1 MIIVKELL
9 RLLLNTVIAFVIGI
23 FIIVFIGQITYVRG
37 YSMEPSLQTRDVL
50 VVEKVTYR
58 FTQPS
63 RFDVIAFP
71 FSDQEYHI
79 KRIIGL
85 PGETVQII
93 DGNIYINGV
102 FLNEDF
108 GYEETI
114 QNPGIAGQPILLGED
129 EYFLLGDNRNR
140 SRDSRDVN
148 VGVRHKDEFVGRAWI
163 RIWPLTGLGLLE

>member
-1 MIIVKELL
+1 MIVAKEILKLIINVIVAFLL
-9 RLLLNTVIAFVIGI
+9 GL

-37 YSMEPSLQTRDVL
+37 YSMEPSLGNRDVL

-58 FTQPS
+58 FTQPN

-71 FSDQEYHI
+71 FSDEEYHI

-93 DGNIYINGV
+93 EGDIYINGV

-108 GYEETI
+108 GYEEI
-114 QNPGIAGQPILLGED
+114 IHNPGIASQPILLEED

-148 VGVRHKDEFVGRAWI
+148 VGVRHKDEFVGRAWV
-163 RIWPLTGLGLLE
+163 RLWPFTEFGFLD